1 MAPHAAAHIR
11 AIRGIRGL
19 LSPSS
24 VARGIRLARARR
36 NPELRAV
43 SLSLREKQ
51 SLYHS
56 LGQLLRSGVPLP
68 GALAN
73 LAQTAGGGQRRLLL
87 RLQQSV
93 SAGRTVGEALGAA
106 RPAVSE
112 MEVGIVSA
120 VERAGRME
128 QGMTQLARYFEAL
141 AVAREGILKKCAY
154 PAFVLHFGIIVL
166 ALPTL
171 IAGAGLGA
179 YLRQTAGVLV
189 LVYGIALVIALLI
202 PLLVDAGALSAAF
215 DSLLRMIPLLGKI
228 RRAFAVARFCATYEM
243 QLSAGINVMDA
254 LQAAQ
259 RASRSGLIRATV
271 RRAVPEVRN
280 GAQVGSLLA
289 AGGAFPEPMIRAFN
303 VGEQTGELDQEL
315 ARLAADY
322 QAEGIARLENAAE
335 WLPRLF
341 YVAIMLYTGYSI
353 VTLYQK
359 YLQDMGKLID
369 F

>member
-1 MAPHAAAHIR
+1 
-11 AIRGIRGL
+11 
-19 LSPSS
+19 
-24 VARGIRLARARR
+24 
-36 NPELRAV
+36 V

-73 LAQTAGGGQRRLLL
+73 LAQTAGGSQRRLLSRL
-87 RLQQSV
+87 REAV
-93 SAGRTVGEALGAA
+93 GAGRTVGEGLSAA
-106 RPAVSE
+106 RPEVSE

-128 QGMTQLARYFEAL
+128 QGMAQLAGYFEAL

-154 PAFVLHFGIIVL
+154 PVFVLHFGILIL

-171 IAGAGLGA
+171 ITGGGLAA
-179 YLRQTAGVLV
+179 YLRQTLGVLA
-189 LVYGIALVIALLI
+189 LVYGIALVFALLI
-202 PLLVDAGALSAAF
+202 PLLIDAGARSAAC
-215 DSLLRMIPLLGKI
+215 DSLLRMLPLIGKI
-228 RRAFAVARFCATYEM
+228 RRAFAVARFCATYGM
-243 QLSAGINVMDA
+243 QLNAGINVMDA

-271 RRAVPEVRN
+271 RGAVPEVRN
-280 GAQVGSLLA
+280 GAQVGSLLTA
-289 AGGAFPEPMIRAFN
+289 SGAFPEPMTRAFC

-315 ARLAADY
+315 VRLAADY
-322 QAEGIARLENAAE
+322 QAEALNRLENAAE

-341 YVAIMLYTGYSI
+341 YIAIMLYTGYSI

-359 YLQDMGKLID
+359 YLQDVGKMMD